1 MKRYA
6 AIIGVLVLLGL
17 GGLWAV
23 SPRTIETP
31 GGGEKACTMEAKLCP
46 DGSAVGR
53 VGPNCEF
60 APCPP
65 SETATSTPSDSIGGN
80 SILPYNSGVRGTVS
94 LGPTCP
100 VERMPPDPV
109 CADKP
114 YATAVTVY
122 RSGSKQPF
130 IIGNSDANG
139 TFQFSLPPGS
149 YTLTAGSGTM
159 LPRCSSIP
167 LTIAPD
173 AYTTTNISCDTGI
186 R

>member
-1 MKRYA
+1 MKKYVV
-6 AIIGVLVLLGL
+6 IIGAVLLTVVVF
-17 GGLWAV
+17 WAMSLHTV
-23 SPRTIETP
+23 EIPQ
-31 GGGEKACTMEAKLCP
+31 GGGKACTMEAKLCP

-60 APCPP
+60 AACP
-65 SETATSTPSDSIGGN
+65 SEAATSTSDNTGGN

-100 VERMPPDPV
+100 VQRDPPDPA

-114 YATAVTVY
+114 YATAVLVY
-122 RSGSKQPF
+122 RTGSKSPF
-130 IIGNSDANG
+130 IIGNSNTEG

-149 YTLTAGSGTM
+149 YTLTTGSGTT
-159 LPRCSSIP
+159 LPRCNP
-167 LTIAPD
+167 MPVTVVPD
-173 AYTTTNISCDTGI
+173 IYTAISISCDTGI

>member
-1 MKRYA
+1 MKKYVV
-6 AIIGVLVLLGL
+6 IIGAVLLTVIVF
-17 GGLWAV
+17 WAMSLRV
-23 SPRTIETP
+23 VEVPQ
-31 GGGEKACTMEAKLCP
+31 GGEKACTMEAELCP

-60 APCPP
+60 AACP
-65 SETATSTPSDSIGGN
+65 SETATSTASDGTDEN
-80 SILPYNSGVRGTVS
+80 SILPYNSGVQGTVS

-100 VERMPPDPV
+100 VQRMPPDPA

-114 YATAVTVY
+114 YATAVLVY
-122 RSGSKQPF
+122 RASSKTPF
-130 IIGNSDANG
+130 VIGNSNTDG

-149 YTLTAGSGTM
+149 YTLAAGSGTT

-167 LTIAPD
+167 VTVVPD
-173 AYTTTNISCDTGI
+173 IYTEISIPCDTGI